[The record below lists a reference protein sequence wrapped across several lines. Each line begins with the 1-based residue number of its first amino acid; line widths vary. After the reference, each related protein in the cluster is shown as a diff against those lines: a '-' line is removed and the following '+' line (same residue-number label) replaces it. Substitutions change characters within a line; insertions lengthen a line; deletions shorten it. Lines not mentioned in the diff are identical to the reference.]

1 MANLTL
7 KRSWSADVLW
17 ILTVLL
23 VTVVSGCRFSSAPP
37 KAPKVR
43 IEGPPGTPLGYSV
56 SYFDDKGGLDAT
68 GEGKVIPESGV
79 YAEDLQG
86 GHQGVL
92 VQVTPQRAATVTV
105 ILLDGTREIQRATVQ
120 ADKELA
126 QVKAGKVN
134 VLGPFPR

>member
-1 MANLTL
+1 MPVFVG
-7 KRSWSADVLW
+7 S
-17 ILTVLL
+17 
-23 VTVVSGCRFSSAPP
+23 

-56 SYFDDKGGLDAT
+56 SYFDGKGGVDAT
-68 GEGKVIPESGV
+68 GTGMVIPESGV

-134 VLGPFPR
+134 VLGLLR